1 MVILS
6 VQLLPRKCGLLAAL
20 ASTPAG
26 GVKSSKCGQRPQNL
40 SENLPSTSM
49 YHPTKSVQILP
60 RKCGLPAALASTP
73 GGSSKCGRSPRNLSE
88 NLPSTSMYHP
98 TKFHIDPCS
107 SLGGVRPHTHTHT
120 HTHTQTHRH
129 TD

>member
-6 VQLLPRKCGLLAAL
+6 VQLLSPKCG
-20 ASTPAG
+20 
-26 GVKSSKCGQRPQNL
+26 L
-40 SENLPSTSM
+40 SENLPSTLM

-73 GGSSKCGRSPRNLSE
+73 AGEGVGGSGKCGQRPQNLSE

-98 TKFHIDPCS
+98 TKFHIDPS
-107 SLGGVRPHTHTHT
+107 ISLGGVR
-120 HTHTQTHRH
+120 
-129 TD
+129 